1 MSCGPIGAAARFRI
15 RWSLPLRNKFL
26 VDSVFNDLEEAE
38 FVANILGFLLR
49 EVSLFNALGFSMR
62 EVSLLL
68 DFSDCEADALGFSLK
83 EVSLL
88 LDFSNCE
95 ADALGFSLKEVSLL
109 LDFSDCEADTL
120 GFSLREVSLLLDF
133 GDCGVDSMLFSRAR
147 LSAICEIDIQSCIYV
162 IITTIIIRCTD
173 DEISDAEI
181 SRNGSSSPKALVA
194 EARHLFCLIDII

>member
-49 EVSLFNALGFSMR
+49 EVSLFNALGFSM
-62 EVSLLL
+62 
-68 DFSDCEADALGFSLK
+68 
-83 EVSLL
+83 
-88 LDFSNCE
+88 
-95 ADALGFSLKEVSLL
+95 
-109 LDFSDCEADTL
+109 
-120 GFSLREVSLLLDF
+120 REVSLLLDF